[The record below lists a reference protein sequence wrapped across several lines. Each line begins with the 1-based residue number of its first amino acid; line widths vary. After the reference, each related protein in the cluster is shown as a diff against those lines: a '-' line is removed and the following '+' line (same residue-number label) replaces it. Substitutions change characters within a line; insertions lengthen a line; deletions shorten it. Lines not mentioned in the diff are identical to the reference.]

1 MSVPPSDPNAP
12 TQHQEQPQPQ
22 PQPQPGYGYR
32 PAPVQGNPFAMLPT
46 PGNAE
51 MLVYLLALLVAAIVA
66 LASNRVDAPS
76 WMEFFKWTTAAYLIS
91 RGIAKASRVLEQ

>member
-12 TQHQEQPQPQ
+12 TQHQEQP
-22 PQPQPGYGYR
+22 GYGYR
-32 PAPVQGNPFAMLPT
+32 PGPIQGNPFATLPM

-51 MLVYLLALLVAAIVA
+51 LLVYLLALIVAAVVA
-66 LASNRVDAPS
+66 LASDRVDAPF
-76 WMEFFKWTTAAYLIS
+76 WMDFFKWTTAAYLIS

>member
-1 MSVPPSDPNAP
+1 VSVPPSDPNAP
-12 TQHQEQPQPQ
+12 TQHQEQ